1 MSGAQIRAEIAAALA
16 EAGAEVGTGPFR
28 VSLIRGG
35 ATTRPFP
42 DQPVGPGN
50 MPITTGAA
58 QTWDL
63 LCVEDVQTTRDM
75 AGNMM
80 AQSQR
85 VLTVEAGIVEPLK
98 SDVVEVQ
105 GIRHRIAEVVPLA
118 PAGEALL
125 YELRLEV

>member
-16 EAGAEVGTGPFR
+16 EVGGEVGTGPFR
-28 VSLIRGG
+28 VTLIRAGV
-35 ATTRPFP
+35 TTRPDP

-50 MPITTGAA
+50 MPITTGTA
-58 QTWDL
+58 QTWEL
-63 LCVEDVQTTRDM
+63 LCVEDTRTLRDM

-85 VLTVEAGIVEPLK
+85 VLTVEAGIVDPLK
-98 SDVVEVQ
+98 SDVVSVD